1 MYILR
6 VKISNIKL
14 VIKNL
19 PVNLKIDENNNVHEN
34 LRKKRKKHTY
44 KSI

>member
-6 VKISNIKL
+6 VKMSNIKL

-19 PVNLKIDENNNVHEN
+19 QENLKIDENNNVHEN
-34 LRKKRKKHTY
+34 LQRKRKKHTY